1 MTEKVVQLM
10 SVDLLRQQQRW
21 KDGLAELRDICA
33 QLQSTTALIMLYSLF
48 IFEQAK
54 AIHLIP

>member
-33 QLQSTTALIMLYSLF
+33 QLQSTTALIMLYGL
-48 IFEQAK
+48 
-54 AIHLIP
+54 IHI